1 MQIGASIL
9 NRYVCYFLA
18 FVYNIFFFLLHMKH
32 SYTLTWIGLLFLLQ
46 TGFLIWIVVSHLPFS
61 YHSSEVVHASALQ
74 QLSSEIARI
83 SSKVNPALVSIVV
96 KQDVAFYRAN
106 PWYSLGVN
114 TTKKQLSGWSGFFV
128 LDGKYILT
136 NAHVVGDTM
145 LDYSV
150 ILSDNRELN
159 AKIVWSDPQW
169 TDLALLQ
176 VYDDLNKLYTHNSSL
191 DLSSRTSIDPGDIV
205 LAFGNPYLSLPNTV
219 TMGIVSAVDR
229 KITTRS
235 SSKGLIQTD
244 AIIHPGSSWWPLVG
258 FDGRVVGMNTA
269 VIDSIVWVS
278 FATPIIHDDLV
289 AIVERLK

>member
-1 MQIGASIL
+1 M
-9 NRYVCYFLA
+9 
-18 FVYNIFFFLLHMKH
+18 
-32 SYTLTWIGLLFLLQ
+32 
-46 TGFLIWIVVSHLPFS
+46 
-61 YHSSEVVHASALQ
+61 
-74 QLSSEIARI
+74 
-83 SSKVNPALVSIVV
+83 
-96 KQDVAFYRAN
+96 
-106 PWYSLGVN
+106 
-114 TTKKQLSGWSGFFV
+114 FV

-191 DLSSRTSIDPGDIV
+191 DLSLRTSIDPGDIV

-229 KITTRS
+229 KITTHS

-258 FDGRVVGMNTA
+258 SDGRVVGMNTA

-278 FATPIIHDDLV
+278 FATPITHDDLV